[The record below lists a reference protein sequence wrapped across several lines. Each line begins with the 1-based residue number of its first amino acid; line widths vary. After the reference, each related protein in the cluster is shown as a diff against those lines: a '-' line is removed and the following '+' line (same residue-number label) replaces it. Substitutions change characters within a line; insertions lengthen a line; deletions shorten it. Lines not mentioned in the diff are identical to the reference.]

1 MLENSLRLAVQTGKV
16 VFGHDRTVKLAKE
29 KKAKLIVVASNYRAD
44 RELVEKN
51 TYNGVPILRFPGT
64 NVELGR
70 VCGRRFA
77 VSVLGIID
85 PGNSDLLN
93 EKA

>member
-16 VFGHDRTVKLAKE
+16 VYGHDRTAKMAKE
-29 KKAKLIVVASNYRAD
+29 KKVKLIVVASNYNED

-51 TYNGVPILRFPGT
+51 SYNGVPVLRFSGT

-70 VCGRRFA
+70 ICGKKFA

-85 PGNSDLLN
+85 PGNSNILN

>member
-16 VFGHDRTVKLAKE
+16 VYGHDKTVKMAKE
-29 KKAKLIVVASNYRAD
+29 KKAKLIVVASNYRKD

-51 TYNGVPILRFPGT
+51 SYNGIPVLRFNGT

-70 VCGRRFA
+70 ICGKKFA

-85 PGNSDLLN
+85 PGNSNILN

>member
-16 VFGHDRTVKLAKE
+16 VFGHDKTMKLADE
-29 KKAKLIVVASNYRAD
+29 KKTKLIVVASNYKKDKR
-44 RELVEKN
+44 LVEKN
-51 TYNGVPILRFPGT
+51 TYNGVPIIRFHGT

-70 VCGRRFA
+70 ICGKKFA

-85 PGNSDLLN
+85 PGNSNILN

>member
-1 MLENSLRLAVQTGKV
+1 MLENSLKLAVQTGKV
-16 VFGHDRTVKLAKE
+16 VFGHDKTVKMARE
-29 KKAKLIVVASNYRAD
+29 KKVKLIVVASNYRKD
-44 RELVEKN
+44 SELTKN
-51 TYNGVPILRFPGT
+51 IFNDVPVLRYPGT

-70 VCGRRFA
+70 ICGKKFS

-85 PGNSDLLN
+85 PGNSNILN

>member
-16 VFGHDRTVKLAKE
+16 VYGHDRTVKMAKE
-29 KKAKLIVVASNYRAD
+29 DKVKLIVVAHNYKKD

-51 TYNGVPILRFPGT
+51 NYKGVPVLRFNGT
-64 NVELGR
+64 GVELGR
-70 VCGRRFA
+70 ICGKKFA
-77 VSVLGIID
+77 VSVVGIID
-85 PGNSDLLN
+85 PGNSNILN

>member
-1 MLENSLRLAVQTGKV
+1 MMETSLRLAVQTGKV
-16 VFGHDRTVKLAKE
+16 VFGHDRTVKMAKE
-29 KKAKLIVVASNYRAD
+29 KKTKLIVIASNYKKD
-44 RELVEKN
+44 KELIEKN
-51 TYNGVPILRFPGT
+51 SYNDVPILRFSGT

-70 VCGRRFA
+70 ICGKKFA

-85 PGNSDLLN
+85 PGNSNILN